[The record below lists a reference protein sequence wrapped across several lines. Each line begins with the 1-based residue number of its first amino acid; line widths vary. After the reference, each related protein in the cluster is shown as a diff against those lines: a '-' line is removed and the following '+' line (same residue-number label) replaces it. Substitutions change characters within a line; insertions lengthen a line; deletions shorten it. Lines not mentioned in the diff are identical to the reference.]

1 MAAASVTSNMNQNN
15 SYHYVTSSQANPQQQ
30 LPTAAAGYANAAAVA
45 AAAGTP
51 QTIFYVSPNVS
62 TFDILL
68 LLLYSYIV
76 WYIIVKRRTAEY
88 VMSAG
93 FSGHHVFTYY
103 LDVSEDS
110 NMIFTKVEILPTI
123 FFIAFFF

>member
-1 MAAASVTSNMNQNN
+1 MAAASVASNMNQNN

-30 LPTAAAGYANAAAVA
+30 LPNAAAAGYANAAAVA

-62 TFDILL
+62 IFDILL

-93 FSGHHVFTYY
+93 FSGHRSFTYY
-103 LDVSEDS
+103 LDV
-110 NMIFTKVEILPTI
+110 
-123 FFIAFFF
+123 

>member
-1 MAAASVTSNMNQNN
+1 MRVLGLSLCRACATRLAARCAAELVPACWNACVRSLVAALDDATLEVHAASAHARV
-15 SYHYVTSSQANPQQQ
+15 
-30 LPTAAAGYANAAAVA
+30 LAAAVA

-68 LLLYSYIV
+68 LYSYIV

-93 FSGHHVFTYY
+93 FSGHRSFTYY
-103 LDVSEDS
+103 LDV
-110 NMIFTKVEILPTI
+110 
-123 FFIAFFF
+123 

>member
-1 MAAASVTSNMNQNN
+1 MTAASVASNMNQNN
-15 SYHYVTSSQANPQQQ
+15 SYHYAVTSSQANPQQQ
-30 LPTAAAGYANAAAVA
+30 LPTAAAGYNAAAVA

-68 LLLYSYIV
+68 LLYSYIV
-76 WYIIVKRRTAEY
+76 WYIIVKLCTAEH
-88 VMSAG
+88 VVSDG

-103 LDVSEDS
+103 LDV
-110 NMIFTKVEILPTI
+110 
-123 FFIAFFF
+123 

>member
-1 MAAASVTSNMNQNN
+1 MAAASVASNMNQNN

-93 FSGHHVFTYY
+93 FSGHRSFTYY
-103 LDVSEDS
+103 LDV
-110 NMIFTKVEILPTI
+110 
-123 FFIAFFF
+123 

>member
-1 MAAASVTSNMNQNN
+1 MAAASVASNMNQNN

-30 LPTAAAGYANAAAVA
+30 LPNAAAAGYANAAAVA

-62 TFDILL
+62 IFDILL

-76 WYIIVKRRTAEY
+76 WYIIVKRCTAEC

-103 LDVSEDS
+103 LDVYRK
-110 NMIFTKVEILPTI
+110 IQT
-123 FFIAFFF
+123 